1 MQPSNPSHPLPPLVY
16 YSVMTKD
23 DIITLPNVHLR
34 QKSEKVREITDDTLA
49 LIKDMTDAA
58 LDWEASRPHEIS
70 AALAAVQIDA
80 LERVVIVRSDFDD
93 KTSNDFTTLINPEI
107 VKYEGKLIDDYEGC
121 LSVKNVYGKVPR
133 YSKIRV
139 RAINTDGQE
148 VRFKAE
154 GFLARVIQHEI
165 DHTNGI
171 VFIDHIKDSVKAFY
185 TLDAKGELE
194 PLDYDTHIKN
204 DSILWD

>member
-1 MQPSNPSHPLPPLVY
+1 MLV
-16 YSVMTKD
+16 K
-23 DIITLPNVHLR
+23 
-34 QKSEKVREITDDTLA
+34 E
-49 LIKDMTDAA
+49 MTDAA

-80 LERVVIVRSDFDD
+80 LSRVVIVRSDFDN
-93 KTSNDFTTLINPEI
+93 KESNEFTALINPEI
-107 VKYEGKLIDDYEGC
+107 VKYEGTLVEDYEGC
-121 LSVKNVYGKVPR
+121 LSVKDIYGKVPR

-139 RAINTDGQE
+139 KALNIEGQE
-148 VRFKAE
+148 VRFKAD

-185 TLDAKGELE
+185 RLDAKGELE
-194 PLDYDTHIKN
+194 PLDYDTHIKDN
-204 DSILWD
+204 SILWD